1 MRSTRLTLCTGLML
15 ATALT
20 PTAYAADGGGGIAV
34 TPSSPAPGTDI
45 ALRVSDCTARTA
57 TAVSA
62 AFVAETRL
70 TGTDGTLIGETRI
83 RTSLKAGSYGVTV
96 SCGGTDRKA
105 ALTVV
110 EGSPRSDTHRPTTPA
125 SPVAPVHAGGGGSAH
140 LADVDTAVNA
150 AEDARAAGPGR
161 GHAVI
166 GLILAAAAAVAVVL
180 RSARRSTRRSRRTD

>member
-1 MRSTRLTLCTGLML
+1 MGSARLTLCTALMV

-20 PTAYAADGGGGIAV
+20 PTAYAADGGSGIAV

-62 AFVAETRL
+62 AFVADIQL
-70 TGTDGTLIGETRI
+70 TGVDGTLVGETRV
-83 RTSLKAGSYGVTV
+83 SASVEAGSYEVKVT
-96 SCGGTDRKA
+96 CGDSDRKA
-105 ALTVV
+105 SLTVV
-110 EGSPRSDTHRPTTPA
+110 EKAPRSDQPAHQPTTPA
-125 SPVAPVHAGGGGSAH
+125 SPVAPVKAGGGGTAR
-140 LADVDTAVNA
+140 LAAVDV
-150 AEDARAAGPGR
+150 AEDARAAGPGT

-180 RSARRSTRRSRRTD
+180 RSTRRSRGTG